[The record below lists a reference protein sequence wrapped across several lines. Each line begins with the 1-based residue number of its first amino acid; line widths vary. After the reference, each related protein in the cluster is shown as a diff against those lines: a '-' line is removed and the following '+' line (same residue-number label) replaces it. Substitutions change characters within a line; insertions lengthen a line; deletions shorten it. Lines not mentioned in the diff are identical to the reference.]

1 MAESDQEALQ
11 RLLRIL
17 DLTRLDDDTFRGDVD
32 QREGR
37 LFGGLILSQAVIA
50 AGRTVEQGSIHSL
63 HGYFLR
69 AGKPIEPVTYNV
81 ERLRDG
87 RTFTTHRVTAI
98 QAGDAIFEASV
109 SFTIPEAGISHQKTM
124 PQAPDP
130 EGQPSWWESIRDS
143 LPPAAR
149 EMMTRRGPMRHGMH
163 PLDLRGVQAG
173 MIGEDNLPHRTVWGK
188 PTADLPEDPL
198 IHAAAMAYFSDSGL
212 VATVG
217 TAYGMWGPGGASASL
232 DHAMWWHH
240 PPRFN
245 DWLLYVSDSPAAH
258 AARGLIF
265 AHMYNREGT
274 LVASVAQEGLFRRE
288 KR

>member
-1 MAESDQEALQ
+1 
-11 RLLRIL
+11 
-17 DLTRLDDDTFRGDVD
+17 
-32 QREGR
+32 
-37 LFGGLILSQAVIA
+37 
-50 AGRTVEQGSIHSL
+50 
-63 HGYFLR
+63 
-69 AGKPIEPVTYNV
+69 
-81 ERLRDG
+81 
-87 RTFTTHRVTAI
+87 VTAARCARI
-98 QAGDAIFEASV
+98 AIE
-109 SFTIPEAGISHQKTM
+109 K
-124 PQAPDP
+124 
-130 EGQPSWWESIRDS
+130 
-143 LPPAAR
+143 AAR
-149 EMMTRRGPMRHGMH
+149 SATAFVAARNSNHFGAGSYYALIMSE
-163 PLDLRGVQAG
+163 AG

-265 AHMYNREGT
+265 AHMYNREGA

-288 KR
+288 RGDQPQRR

>member
-1 MAESDQEALQ
+1 MPETPQEALQ

-17 DLTRLDDDTFRGDVD
+17 HLTRLSDDSFRGEVD
-32 QREGR
+32 QQEGR

-50 AGRTVEQGSIHSL
+50 AGRTVNQGVIHSL
-63 HGYFLR
+63 HAYFLR

-109 SFTIPEAGISHQKTM
+109 SFTIPETGISHQKSM
-124 PQAPDP
+124 PDAPAP
-130 EGQPSWWESIRDS
+130 ESQPSWWESIRDT

-149 EMMTRRGPMRHGMH
+149 EMMTRRGPMRGFH
-163 PLDLRGVQAG
+163 PLDMRSVRAG

-188 PTADLPEDPL
+188 PTSDLPEDPL

-217 TAYGMWGPGGASASL
+217 TAYGMWGPGGSTASL

-265 AHMYNREGT
+265 AHMYSREGA
-274 LVASVAQEGLFRRE
+274 LVASVAQEGLFRPQ
-288 KR
+288 KT